1 MVTKCKLKKD
11 TSSFFSCFYRWSLSC
26 WTFWSWLSCGSAGK
40 NSRWRNVHKYCWFHL
55 DAGSFFEIGVSCVN
69 CRKKRMQN
77 GWFFT
82 TCLAI
87 CPEFSIHFLG
97 WTFVSHASH
106 AFWGSG
112 IQQSHGIPWVA
123 HGLRLLLVNHF
134 VASLWQPVGPV
145 HLILFGGRDVSMCP
159 TVKNWHIGITFETS
173 LICLEVIKSGSVHRC
188 EVFNGWRGKSRSV
201 ELEGRD
207 LVSTEECTAK
217 DFPAIC
223 AYDQV
228 YGMQPQQQSIEYRYA
243 TALHWSLT
251 QFTPATA
258 TWQSFFSAWLLSCL
272 TIYQF
277 IYGLICNLL
286 IQQKKRKK
294 VWCFVALSPRL
305 GAFWIITWLIA
316 LRWMYILRIW
326 WSALLLFSYWFL
338 ASCFFRPKLNARL
351 SSKVSV

>member
-1 MVTKCKLKKD
+1 
-11 TSSFFSCFYRWSLSC
+11 
-26 WTFWSWLSCGSAGK
+26 
-40 NSRWRNVHKYCWFHL
+40 
-55 DAGSFFEIGVSCVN
+55 
-69 CRKKRMQN
+69 MQN

-87 CPEFSIHFLG
+87 CQEFSIR
-97 WTFVSHASH
+97 
-106 AFWGSG
+106 
-112 IQQSHGIPWVA
+112 QSCQSCILEIPWVA

-207 LVSTEECTAK
+207 LVPTEECTAK
-217 DFPAIC
+217 DFPAIR
-223 AYDQV
+223 ASDQV

-258 TWQSFFSAWLLSCL
+258 AWQSFFQCLICVTFLSHNL
-272 TIYQF
+272 SIHLS
-277 IYGLICNLL
+277 LICNLL
-286 IQQKKRKK
+286 IQQKKCKK
-294 VWCFVALSPRL
+294 VWCFVALSPL
-305 GAFWIITWLIA
+305 VGAFWIITWLIA
-316 LRWMYILRIW
+316 KVDVHPQNLVERTFAILVLIFG
-326 WSALLLFSYWFL
+326 LVLFSSK
-338 ASCFFRPKLNARL
+338 AQCEAFFQV
-351 SSKVSV
+351 VSV